1 MGSGMEEGLESLDVS
16 RPFTVYAWHGGIF
29 LLRVYN

>member
-29 LLRVYN
+29 FVTGL